1 MENKLSELDEKFDGR
16 LKILED
22 SSDEYYDSKESDL
35 KKNSEKKKKHK
46 SSRSKSQYSSSI
58 AK

>member
-35 KKNSEKKKKHK
+35 KKNS
-46 SSRSKSQYSSSI
+46 
-58 AK
+58 